1 MQTVG
6 AGMAGGG
13 GLHGSRRVVLPR
25 FLRRLARRLSRAQW
39 RAPRRAALKLALV
52 LYGAT
57 GVAGMVIG
65 GHTLDVASA
74 MTTWSGLGIDRVEI
88 TGQSETSEVEV
99 LQQLALGDYPSIV
112 TLDVTG
118 ARQRI
123 ESLPWVREA
132 TLRKVYPDKL
142 LIEIRERTP
151 YAVWQRDS
159 GFALIEEGGRV
170 ISNQVDARHA
180 GLPLVVGEG
189 AEFRAAEFVGLMNE
203 FPSLRPKVK
212 AGVLVAGR
220 RWNVVLNNGVELMLP
235 QDDPAGALI
244 QAVAL
249 DDGHGVFSREI
260 AAIDMRLPSRLVFRL
275 TEEGAKARADLLKE
289 REKNRK
295 KGTAA

>member
-1 MQTVG
+1 MQTLG
-6 AGMAGGG
+6 AGGARAEGR
-13 GLHGSRRVVLPR
+13 HGARRLVLPR
-25 FLRRLARRLSRAQW
+25 FMRRFARRMSRVEW
-39 RAPRRAALKLALV
+39 RAPRRAGLKLAAV

-57 GVAGMVIG
+57 GLAGMVIG
-65 GHTLDVASA
+65 GHTLAVVSTV
-74 MTTWSGLGIDRVEI
+74 TTWSGLGIDRVEI

-99 LQQLALGDYPSIV
+99 LQQLALGEFPSIV

-142 LIEIRERTP
+142 LIEISERTP
-151 YAVWQRDS
+151 FAVWQRDS

-170 ISNQVDARHA
+170 ISGHVDGRHA
-180 GLPLVVGEG
+180 ALPLVVGDG
-189 AEFRAAEFVGLMNE
+189 AGARAAEFVALLEE
-203 FPSLRPKVK
+203 FPSLKPKVK

-220 RWNVVLNNGVELMLP
+220 RWNVVLANGVELLLP

-260 AAIDMRLPSRLVFRL
+260 AAIDMRLPNRLVFRL
-275 TEEGAKARADLLKE
+275 TEAGAKARADLLKE
-289 REKNRK
+289 REKARK
-295 KGTAA
+295 RGTAA